1 LESHQL
7 RDRQQEDEK
16 DIKSAFKKLPRFD
29 ESILQNFLGTLH
41 YKIPLFFFCE
51 IIIISPMTASKIRRS
66 KAVWLVFVQVIL
78 VAVST
83 ILPTV
88 SSFLSSTTA
97 SSRDRIQFHES
108 DLLTCAN
115 NNNNN
120 IHSIRNE
127 YNNIHRVSL
136 TTTTTT
142 SLRAIS
148 STEDPSTAYTLSE
161 DEQRRLETLASNFN
175 AALEGCRKD
184 LTRTCNV
191 KVGVSQN
198 LDGDGFAIAE
208 NMRLGWI
215 ATKDLSKNEILMNMP
230 YDEQWNISPKIA
242 RKTVFQGV
250 LDDAYEGWTGDAG
263 LVALQ
268 LLNEIARTASGS
280 SGISKPERAPP
291 IQAFIDEW
299 IKALPTP
306 EELKSQHPIF
316 WSEDDQEILQS
327 SSNTKIYQVLD
338 DIDEDA
344 AWLAENVFEKDRTT
358 FPVTVTLNGKE
369 TPCFCLDGYKWAMA
383 LTNSRASFVDGSLR
397 LLPFMDMC
405 NHDDDA
411 RELKGGYMGT
421 FGTTKGAEVLAS
433 KKYKAGE
440 EVFLSHGPKSAVDY
454 LLEHGFCPRDCW
466 KTAVSE
472 VTIEIDPDDRF
483 YEDKLDILEFETYDQ
498 APMDP
503 SQSFDVISAIG
514 RDGEPDPA
522 FMQFAR
528 LSKVGS
534 MDAFLLESIFRK
546 EVWGFMAFPV
556 SEANEL
562 AVVET
567 IVEVCETSLEDLK
580 SSENS
585 NADGQNPN
593 AMICAKL
600 RESESK
606 ALKRT
611 LEYML
616 REKEAL
622 DLKEYY
628 QERRLKDLGLDS
640 DWSPEDDNVDP
651 DLSFGQTRKP
661 GGSDFDW

>member
-1 LESHQL
+1 MAISTI
-7 RDRQQEDEK
+7 RT
-16 DIKSAFKKLPRFD
+16 
-29 ESILQNFLGTLH
+29 SI
-41 YKIPLFFFCE
+41 
-51 IIIISPMTASKIRRS
+51 A
-66 KAVWLVFVQVIL
+66 AVQVIL
-78 VAVST
+78 LVAVAT

-88 SSFLSSTTA
+88 SSFLSSTTP
-97 SSRDRIQFHES
+97 SSRERIQFHES

-115 NNNNN
+115 NNHNNNNN
-120 IHSIRNE
+120 IHRILS
-127 YNNIHRVSL
+127 
-136 TTTTTT
+136 TTTTT

-148 STEDPSTAYTLSE
+148 STENPVTAYMLSS
-161 DEQRRLETLASNFN
+161 DERERLEIIASNFN

-191 KVGVSQN
+191 KIGVSQN
-198 LDGDGFAIAE
+198 LDTEGFAIAE

-230 YDEQWNISPKIA
+230 YDEQWNISPKIV
-242 RKTVFQGV
+242 RKTVFEGV
-250 LDDAYEGWTGDAG
+250 LDDAYEGWTGDTG

-268 LLNEIARTASGS
+268 LLNEIARSASGS

-291 IQAFIDEW
+291 IQAFVDEW

-306 EELKSQHPIF
+306 EELKTQHPIF

-327 SSNTKIYQVLD
+327 SSNNKIYQVLD
-338 DIDEDA
+338 DIEEDA
-344 AWLAENVFEKDRTT
+344 AWLAENVFEKDRKT
-358 FPVTVTLNGKE
+358 FPEMVTLNGVE
-369 TPCFCLDGYKWAMA
+369 IPCFDLDGYKWAMA

-411 RELKGGYMGT
+411 TELKGGYMGT

-433 KKYKAGE
+433 RKYKAGE
-440 EVFLSHGPKSAVDY
+440 EVFLSHGPKSAADY

-472 VTIEIDPDDRF
+472 VTLEIDPDDRF

-528 LSKVGS
+528 LAKISA

-562 AVVET
+562 AVVNT
-567 IVEVCETSLEDLK
+567 IVEVCETSLEELK
-580 SSENS
+580 VNSETT
-585 NADGQNPN
+585 ADGQN

-600 RESESK
+600 RESESR

-611 LEYML
+611 LEFML

-628 QERRLKDLGLDS
+628 QQRRLKDLGLDS
-640 DWSPEDDNVDP
+640 DWSPEDEIGDP
-651 DLSFGQTRKP
+651 DLSFGQTRMP
-661 GGSDFDW
+661 GGADFDW